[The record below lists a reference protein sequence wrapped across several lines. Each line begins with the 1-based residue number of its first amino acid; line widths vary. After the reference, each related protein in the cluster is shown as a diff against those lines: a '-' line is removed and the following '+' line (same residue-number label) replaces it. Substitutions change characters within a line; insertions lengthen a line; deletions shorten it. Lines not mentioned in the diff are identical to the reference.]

1 MEERIAAFLAAHREE
16 MLLAAG
22 LFFFV
27 GGASDWDWLCGGR
40 GAPHPAVGRGLRRLI
55 FTGCGAVMLLCG
67 ALLLLP

>member
-27 GGASDWDWLCGGR
+27 GGASD
-40 GAPHPAVGRGLRRLI
+40 
-55 FTGCGAVMLLCG
+55 
-67 ALLLLP
+67 

>member
-1 MEERIAAFLAAHREE
+1 MEERIAAFLAVHREK

-40 GAPHPAVGRGLRRLI
+40 GLRRLI

-67 ALLLLP
+67 ALLLLR

>member
-40 GAPHPAVGRGLRRLI
+40 GAPHPAVR
-55 FTGCGAVMLLCG
+55 
-67 ALLLLP
+67 